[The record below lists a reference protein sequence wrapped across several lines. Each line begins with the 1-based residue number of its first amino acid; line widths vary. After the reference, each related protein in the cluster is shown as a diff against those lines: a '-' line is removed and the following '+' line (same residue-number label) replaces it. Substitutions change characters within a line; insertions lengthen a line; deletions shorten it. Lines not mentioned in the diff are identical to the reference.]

1 MSQKLQPMNG
11 FLVLKPIEEQEQT
24 YGNIVLPDLGKERP
38 EMGEVVAV
46 SKTYNWHTDTQ
57 VESNLQVGQRVLI
70 PKMGSMKI
78 TIEGEDYFLTKDTDV
93 LAVVN

>member
-1 MSQKLQPMNG
+1 MSIKLQPMNG
-11 FLVLKPIEEQEQT
+11 FIVLKPVEEQEQT

-46 SKTYNWHTDTQ
+46 SETYNWHIGQ
-57 VESNLQVGQRVLI
+57 KVPSNLTLGQKVLI

-78 TIEGEDYFLTKDTDV
+78 SVEAEDYFITKETDI
-93 LAVVN
+93 LAVFN